1 LENATTSIPDF
12 LGWKFMG
19 RRPARNNPKA
29 MSMQMTGRNAL
40 FLFFVGL
47 SILMFYPP
55 MKMLIEFSF
64 DNEMYS
70 HIILVPFV
78 SIYLIYIQ
86 RREIFQESGASVF
99 PGSVLIFTGIVFY
112 YVGKGFSTE
121 LVQNDFL
128 SVMTFAVVLFW
139 IGSFIF
145 FYGLES
151 SRLALFP
158 LLFLFFMV
166 PVPGFLMERIILLL
180 QIFSA
185 EVSYGIFQLTNV
197 PIFREGFTFHLP
209 GLSVEVAKQCGGIRS
224 SLVLF
229 IVSILAGHLFLVSWK
244 RKLILSLWVL
254 PITIVKNAIRI
265 VTLTLLAVYVDPRI
279 LDSTLHRR
287 GGIPFFIVALSLL
300 GIVLW
305 FLRRSEE
312 SGGRFKDLNGSNKC
326 S

>member
-1 LENATTSIPDF
+1 
-12 LGWKFMG
+12 MG

-29 MSMQMTGRNAL
+29 MTIQMTGRNAL

-47 SILMFYPP
+47 SILMFYHP
-55 MKMLIEFSF
+55 MKMLIESSL

-70 HIILVPFV
+70 HIILVPLV
-78 SIYLIYIQ
+78 SIYLIWIE
-86 RREIFQESGASVF
+86 RREIFRGSGASVF
-99 PGSVLIFTGIVFY
+99 PGSVLIFAGIAFY
-112 YVGKGFSTE
+112 FVGGRFGTE

-128 SVMTFAVVLFW
+128 SVMIFAVVLFW

-145 FYGLES
+145 FFGLES
-151 SRLALFP
+151 FRLALFP
-158 LLFLFFMV
+158 LLFLLFMV
-166 PVPGFLMERIILLL
+166 PVPGLLMDRIILLL
-180 QIFSA
+180 QICST
-185 EVSYGIFQLTNV
+185 EVSYAIFKLTGV
-197 PIFREGFTFHLP
+197 PIFREGFRFYLP
-209 GLSVEVAKQCGGIRS
+209 GVTVEVAKQCGGIRS

-265 VTLTLLAVYVDPRI
+265 VTLTLLGVYVDPRI

-305 FLRRSEE
+305 FLRRQEK
-312 SGGRFKDLNGSNKC
+312 SGGDLRT
-326 S
+326 